1 MVRGNIFNIQDRQDL
16 DTNEIV
22 IARTKV
28 LRDNKYVPMGDRT
41 QMDNQRPERQRNQQ
55 RQPQQKPKISFHT
68 HRHCPVSPGEG
79 EFVFMGRLRFK
90 EIMLA
95 CAPRL
100 EEWAGIVFKFNRTND
115 APCILAS

>member
-1 MVRGNIFNIQDRQDL
+1 M
-16 DTNEIV
+16 DTNEII
-22 IARTKV
+22 IAKTKV
-28 LRDNKYVPMGDRT
+28 LRDNKYVPIDDYT
-41 QMDNQRPERQRNQQ
+41 PNDNQHQEREQ
-55 RQPQQKPKISFHT
+55 QPQQLPTHLNYKINVKPKISFHT

-100 EEWAGIVFKFNRTND
+100 EEWAGIVYKFNRTND